1 LSVSVASILKHAVP
15 GLVIVAVGCG
25 MLVLGQDYA
34 LGTLRRIGPGF
45 FPTVIAAFLIGI
57 GLVIAVEDN
66 IRPEPADRVYLR
78 PVLIVTAAIICW
90 SLTIERFGF
99 APATFLLIL
108 VSSFAEDKPDY
119 IRVLTLATALT
130 LIGYLIFVTGFGL
143 PFSFIRF

>member
-1 LSVSVASILKHAVP
+1 MRVSIASILKNAIP

-45 FPTVIAAFLIGI
+45 FPTVIAVFLIGI
-57 GLVIAVEDN
+57 GLAIAIEDN
-66 IRPEPADRVYLR
+66 IRPEPAEKVYFR
-78 PVLIVTAAIICW
+78 PALIVAAAIICW
-90 SLTIERFGF
+90 SLTIESFGF
-99 APATFLLIL
+99 APATFLLIF
-108 VSSFAEDKPDY
+108 VSSFAEDKPNY
-119 IRVLTLATALT
+119 IRVLVLATALT